1 MGSLSLL
8 QWIFL
13 TQELNHDLLHSRR
26 ILYLLSYEG
35 SPYFHVQSALL
46 SISSSENTHAM
57 YYTHEENGF
66 CVIPI
71 SLIYFFAHHPFIYSL
86 ISMKLFTHLL
96 HIYYVPDN
104 VCGMW
109 R

>member
-8 QWIFL
+8 QQIFL
-13 TQELNHDLLHSRR
+13 TQELNWDLLYCRR
-26 ILYLLSYEG
+26 TLYQLGYEG

-46 SISSSENTHAM
+46 SISSFENTHAV
-57 YYTHEENGF
+57 YYTHVSSGF

-71 SLIYFFAHHPFIYSL
+71 SLIYLFAHHPSIYSL
-86 ISMKLFTHLL
+86 ISVKLFTHVL
-96 HIYYVPDN
+96 HTYYVPDN
-104 VCGMW
+104 VWGMW